1 MCKKCDFCGKS
12 YAANCKLCPY
22 CKRVRWI
29 VQAWGMLLGWVDCKA
44 ASTLESAT
52 QQAASLA
59 SKSDAWMSSTP
70 TDSLAR
76 ATRNEWV
83 RIIPL
88 KYANTRNASE
98 HNRISQEEHRG
109 AERSCHHLFSGNKYF
124 RGVDK
129 SRRPGAVGSPTD
141 DSVCVKCGFNS
152 SWNAPLY

>member
-1 MCKKCDFCGKS
+1 MWKIIFCKFTALSALQMSQLDRASVVKFVWVGGLPYRNHFRECNATSCKPRKQVGCLDAPNF
-12 YAANCKLCPY
+12 ANDNRHC
-22 CKRVRWI
+22 
-29 VQAWGMLLGWVDCKA
+29 
-44 ASTLESAT
+44 
-52 QQAASLA
+52 
-59 SKSDAWMSSTP
+59 
-70 TDSLAR
+70 
-76 ATRNEWV
+76 WV

-109 AERSCHHLFSGNKYF
+109 AERSCHHLFSRNKYF

-129 SRRPGAVGSPTD
+129 SRRPDPVGSPTD